1 MKIKTVLISLILIV
15 LVHHRGFAQFSLE
28 RFLGS
33 ARDDISLDPAQAKI
47 DFLKE
52 NNYSGPWISRVE
64 FRTRS
69 NDANLSWEDYRFRLT
84 PGNPAE
90 LKANKRYYQ
99 KEVELLNL
107 EYKDLLNNA
116 LVERYFIA
124 LDHIFESNKKLN
136 LEKQLAI
143 NRQITEMINSGTGVY
158 GIDLGDLIDTESDEL
173 DMRMDIENAQIR
185 LDEIEYLMKEH
196 YDFSGKIDWSQS
208 ELLEVGDILNLFDE
222 FRNLNTGEH
231 IDLVKM
237 EQKNQLA
244 AERYNIEK
252 SESMRNIGYFQAE
265 YDTERGDEA
274 FDHFGYQ
281 IGIRIPIV
289 NPDKPDLNRR
299 KLATM
304 DDHAL
309 LEEKRDNYRRKM
321 ELSVLRM
328 HHYARQYREIEEKL
342 ALLRSQNYLN
352 FQRLDEAV
360 KISDLIKINE
370 FHMDLLD
377 KKNAVAKQIYENY
390 LRYLNLGGKLAE
402 APLRNYLAKGMP
414 EF

>member
-143 NRQITEMINSGTGVY
+143 NRQITEMINSGTGAY
-158 GIDLGDLIDTESDEL
+158 SIDLGDLIDTESDEL
-173 DMRMDIENAQIR
+173 DMRMGIENAQIR

>member
-1 MKIKTVLISLILIV
+1 MIFQEKLIGRKV
-15 LVHHRGFAQFSLE
+15 
-28 RFLGS
+28 
-33 ARDDISLDPAQAKI
+33 
-47 DFLKE
+47 
-52 NNYSGPWISRVE
+52 NCW
-64 FRTRS
+64 RS
-69 NDANLSWEDYRFRLT
+69 
-84 PGNPAE
+84 
-90 LKANKRYYQ
+90 
-99 KEVELLNL
+99 
-107 EYKDLLNNA
+107 
-116 LVERYFIA
+116 
-124 LDHIFESNKKLN
+124 
-136 LEKQLAI
+136 
-143 NRQITEMINSGTGVY
+143 
-158 GIDLGDLIDTESDEL
+158 
-173 DMRMDIENAQIR
+173 
-185 LDEIEYLMKEH
+185 
-196 YDFSGKIDWSQS
+196 
-208 ELLEVGDILNLFDE
+208 GDILNLFDE

>member
-158 GIDLGDLIDTESDEL
+158 CIDLGDLIDTESDEL

>member
-1 MKIKTVLISLILIV
+1 MKIKTVVISLLLILSID
-15 LVHHRGFAQFSLE
+15 HWGFAQFSLE
-28 RFLGS
+28 EFLGS
-33 ARDDISLDPAQAKI
+33 AREDISLDPAQAKI

-52 NNYSGPWISRVE
+52 NNYNGPWISRVE
-64 FRTRS
+64 LRTRS

-107 EYKDLLNNA
+107 EYKDLLNTA
-116 LVERYFIA
+116 LMERYFIA

-143 NRQITEMINSGTGVY
+143 NRQLIEMINSSTGVY
-158 GIDLGDLIDTESDEL
+158 SMDLGDLIDTESNEL
-173 DMRMDIENAQIR
+173 DMSLNIESARIR
-185 LDEIEYLMKEH
+185 IDEVEYLMKEH
-196 YDFSGKIDWSQS
+196 YDFSGEIDWSKS
-208 ELLEVGDILNLFDE
+208 ELLEVDDILNLFEE
-222 FRNLNTGEH
+222 FKNLNTGEH
-231 IDLVKM
+231 INLVKM
-237 EQKNQLA
+237 EQKNLLA

-328 HHYARQYREIEEKL
+328 DHLARKYWEIKGKL
-342 ALLRSQNYLN
+342 ALLSGQNYLN
-352 FQRLDEAV
+352 FQRMDKAV
-360 KISDLIKINE
+360 KISDLIKMNE
-370 FHMDLLD
+370 FHMDLLN
-377 KKNAVAKQIYENY
+377 KKNSIEKEIFENY
-390 LRYLNLGGKLAE
+390 LDYLNLSGKLAE
-402 APLRNYLAKGMP
+402 PPLRNYLAKGMP